1 MADASIRGRCAQT
14 PVSDERERT
23 KVPRRRSVLDGLD
36 RSGAGY
42 RTPASAGGS
51 ERDAAVN
58 VSSSS
63 PSFASLWAATA
74 EVAAFVAFR
83 QYAGR
88 RPAPSRARQLIPNC
102 WLVGSCV
109 GWESVICG
117 RIRGGFASIGVQTT
131 RFLDPVASGNF
142 GIWNQSSGRTLVAR
156 QATYRRRRRARP
168 AAIDGRTRCRCQAAG
183 VSRAPRALRARRC
196 DSRRRGDSAWCAAA
210 VAAKHL
216 LDPAEPAS
224 PLERLAKARERGG

>member
-1 MADASIRGRCAQT
+1 GGELRWLGISHLRPNTRRLRFDRG
-14 PVSDERERT
+14 SDD
-23 KVPRRRSVLDGLD
+23 P
-36 RSGAGY
+36 
-42 RTPASAGGS
+42 
-51 ERDAAVN
+51 
-58 VSSSS
+58 
-63 PSFASLWAATA
+63 
-74 EVAAFVAFR
+74 
-83 QYAGR
+83 
-88 RPAPSRARQLIPNC
+88 
-102 WLVGSCV
+102 
-109 GWESVICG
+109 
-117 RIRGGFASIGVQTT
+117 
-131 RFLDPVASGNF
+131 FLDPVASGNF

-224 PLERLAKARERGG
+224 PLERLATARERGG